1 MCSTLFF
8 FSAVSYSR
16 KSRVSSSRAKMGASS
31 NSPSL
36 YGSSND
42 GWCGPT
48 ISDEE
53 LAKLGTESEILKAS
67 NAHQKCRR
75 LDVSYKSNSIRREEK
90 RRETREERQ
99 EKRREERQENRRE
112 ENRRRVVFFSL
123 FSPLPLLFS
132 PSPPPSLPP
141 FHLPSFLLILPI
153 SFLRTGLNIV
163 KIPSSHHTGSS

>member
-1 MCSTLFF
+1 MCSTLFL

-31 NSPSL
+31 SSPSL

-53 LAKLGTESEILKAS
+53 LVKLGTESEILKVS
-67 NAHQKCRR
+67 DAHRVCCR
-75 LDVSYKSNSIRREEK
+75 LGVCHTSNSNSK
-90 RRETREERQ
+90 RRED
-99 EKRREERQENRRE
+99 
-112 ENRRRVVFFSL
+112 VLSFFS
-123 FSPLPLLFS
+123 LFS

-141 FHLPSFLLILPI
+141 FHLPPFLLILPI